1 MGIPDLR
8 ETIEACEDIVPIA
21 QLAEEHF
28 LHNKRP
34 LKIAVDESDWRFNNV
49 SPEKV
54 AAIRRKVPAAN
65 PVEKAM
71 FYRICNLLTLN
82 IELVFVFDGPD
93 VPAKRG
99 RTEHGRKVSPKDR
112 ELLKETL
119 THFGIPYID
128 APGEAEAECCN
139 LQKLRIV
146 DAVWSQDSD
155 CLMFGCT
162 LWLRDHRTPK
172 EEGYDNR
179 NKGHT
184 KKAAK
189 TVRVVRAAT
198 LAEKHRLKRE
208 GCVLFAMLAGGDYD
222 PVGLARC
229 GAMTSLEAA
238 KSGLGISLCKATN
251 QDDCHRWREHVLKP
265 FFKRKNIQIA
275 VPANFPSFTTLLKYN
290 KPRVHPESFHARN
303 KQLFP
308 DYKRSVDEA
317 ALLRVTVQRFNIW
330 ARLYMEWVVPTL
342 LIRDLADRDPSLAH
356 DHVHGVELLRSRP
369 AKNQDITARQ
379 LETKIGFSP
388 MGLTKLLRPIP
399 GGTEW
404 KFLMVAEDNL
414 YQSTHRVECEVPT
427 YLLRKVLPPA
437 LFALPIS
444 ANESRTSKRIH
455 DGSVDA
461 HAEQLSSAAKRSR
474 MAQSQTELVTS
485 DSPSMSRSLARQSTA
500 PQPARGTF
508 QLGNIEDNGPL
519 FIRNYPARSTKRPGD
534 MISHGDISSLE
545 ELDLQ
550 RALRLSLE
558 MRSTAGARS
567 AKPSKSPKRSGTP
580 EIIDL
585 T

>member
-8 ETIEACEDIVPIA
+8 ETIEACEDIIPIA

-28 LHNKRP
+28 LRNKRP

-99 RTEHGRKVSPKDR
+99 RTQHGRKVSPKDR

-189 TVRVVRAAT
+189 TVRVVRAET

-222 PVGLARC
+222 PAGLARC

-275 VPANFPSFTTLLKYN
+275 VPGNFPSFNTLRKYN
-290 KPRVHPESFHARN
+290 KPKVHPESFHAHN
-303 KQLFP
+303 KQLLP
-308 DYKRSVDEA
+308 DYKHILDEA

-330 ARLYMEWVVPTL
+330 ARLYMEWVVPTML
-342 LIRDLADRDPSLAH
+342 TRDLADRDPTLAQ

-379 LETKIGFSP
+379 LETKITFSP
-388 MGLTKLLRPIP
+388 MGLTKLLRPMP
-399 GGTEW
+399 GGTVY

-414 YQSTHRVECEVPT
+414 YQSTHRVECEIPT
-427 YLLRKVLPPA
+427 YILRKVLPPA
-437 LFALPIS
+437 LFAPPIS
-444 ANESRTSKRIH
+444 ANKSRTPKRTH
-455 DGSVDA
+455 GGSIDA

-474 MAQSQTELVTS
+474 MAQSPTEVVIS
-485 DSPSMSRSLARQSTA
+485 NSPSMSRSLARQSTT

-519 FIRNYPARSTKRPGD
+519 FIRNYPARSTKRSGD

-545 ELDLQ
+545 ELGLQ